1 MQKYL
6 DIYFDTNKKLRAL
19 QHAMSTIHWD
29 SNTEAP
35 RGCFAQR
42 GKNSAVL
49 SELIYKLSTDSVYLD
64 AINNLYEQRE
74 KLDPVMRHEIEKQKC
89 EVDKT
94 SKIPMEEYIKF
105 TELLENARQAYFD
118 AKAKSDY
125 NMFKPYL
132 EQIIAYN
139 RNYTVWQQTD
149 KLSGYDVLLDEYEK
163 GFTQK
168 DFDSFFNVL
177 REKLVPF
184 VKKVTSKKLKFNDS
198 WLNAY
203 FPADKQKEFS
213 QYLESVMCFDL
224 NRGLM
229 KESEHPFTLSID
241 STNVRFTTHFYENMV
256 ASAIFSTIHELG
268 HATYEQQVDPALND
282 TMSGGGVSMGMHESQ
297 SRFYENIVGRS
308 YEFWQ
313 RHYPKLVETFPNEL
327 KGVTIDDFYKGIN
340 LAECSLIRTEA
351 DELTYALHIMIRY
364 EIEKRMISGEIGVDE
379 LPKEWN
385 KLYKEYL
392 GVEVPNDKMG
402 ILQDV
407 HWAGGTIGYFPTYA
421 VGSAYA
427 SQIYHK
433 MSQDID
439 TKKEMGSENLKQINL
454 WLKDKIHKYGS
465 TMDPKDILKSAT
477 GEAFNPNYY
486 VDYLINKYGKIY
498 DIK

>member
-6 DIYFDTNKKLRAL
+6 DIYFDTNKKLKAL
-19 QHAMSTIHWD
+19 EYAMATIHWD

-42 GKNSAVL
+42 GKNSAVI
-49 SELIYKLSTDSVYLD
+49 SELIYKHRTDVKYID

-74 KLDPVMRHEIEKQKC
+74 KLDPVMRHEIETQKR
-89 EVDKT
+89 EVDKMN
-94 SKIPMEEYIKF
+94 KIPMEEYIKF
-105 TELLENARQAYFD
+105 TEVLENSRQVYFE

-125 NMFKPYL
+125 NLFKPYL
-132 EQIIAYN
+132 EKIINYN
-139 RNYTVWQQTD
+139 RNYTKWQQTD

-163 GFTQK
+163 GFTQVE
-168 DFDSFFNVL
+168 FDKFFNTL

-198 WLNAY
+198 WIKAF
-203 FPADKQKEFS
+203 FPAAKQKEFS
-213 QYLESVMCFDL
+213 HYLEKVLCFDL

-229 KESEHPFTLSID
+229 KESEHPFTLGAD

-256 ASAIFSTIHELG
+256 VSAIFSTIHELG
-268 HATYEQQVDPALND
+268 HATYEQQIDSALDD
-282 TMSGGGVSMGMHESQ
+282 TMSGRGASMGMHESQ

-313 RHYPKLVETFPNEL
+313 KHYPKLVEMFPDEL
-327 KGVTIDDFYKGIN
+327 KSVSVDDFYKGVNI
-340 LAECSLIRTEA
+340 AECSLVRTEA
-351 DELTYALHIMIRY
+351 DELTYALHIMVRY

-392 GVEVPNDKMG
+392 GVDVPNDKMG
-402 ILQDV
+402 VLQDV
-407 HWAGGTIGYFPTYA
+407 HWAGGNIGYFPTYA
-421 VGSAYA
+421 LGSAYA
-427 SQIYHK
+427 SQICHS
-433 MSQDID
+433 MSKDLD
-439 TKKEMGSENLKQINL
+439 LKKEIGSDNLKQVNL

-465 TMDPKDILKSAT
+465 TMDPKDILKNAT
-477 GEAFNPNYY
+477 GQDFDANYY
-486 VDYLINKYGKIY
+486 VDYLIEKYSKIY